1 MLIFVDNLKKNR
13 KIDDIYLIIV
23 IVGFRKF
30 EQFEEEY
37 IN

>member
-1 MLIFVDNLKKNR
+1 MLIFVDNLKKNG